1 MNKVVVNIKTDPE
14 IKKAAQALADDLGL
28 TLSALINAQLKQ
40 LIHHRRLV
48 LDAPYPVKRVN
59 KKTEALLDEVY
70 KEAAEGHVSQ
80 SFDNLDDLFEDLG
93 IGSRNEG

>member
-14 IKKAAQALADDLGL
+14 TKEAAQTLADDLGL

-48 LDAPYPVKRVN
+48 LDAPYPVMQIGGKTEKMLDEIHKEVAEG
-59 KKTEALLDEVY
+59 KVSQPFDSTEAL
-70 KEAAEGHVSQ
+70 
-80 SFDNLDDLFEDLG
+80 FRDLK
-93 IGSRNEG
+93 N